1 MELEPVELPTEASA
15 PSASAPSASAPSA
28 SAPSAPG
35 TSSNSNSNS
44 NPFDLETYISRY
56 ESNSETR
63 LQRLLLIGSQLTG
76 QSTSDE
82 AARTAA
88 QAYRLAERHC
98 RDTANVRTY
107 RHVFGGG
114 QAAAAAARTMSS
126 GGAGGGGLP
135 SAGSGS
141 GGKCLLLL
149 LLLCGVLKFTNE
161 RIYTLFV
168 SVS

>member
-1 MELEPVELPTEASA
+1 MELEPIELPTE
-15 PSASAPSASAPSA
+15 A

-35 TSSNSNSNS
+35 TSSNSNSNSSSNS

-107 RHVFGGG
+107 RQVFGGG
-114 QAAAAAARTMSS
+114 QAAAAAARAMSS
-126 GGAGGGGLP
+126 GGGMP

-141 GGKCLLLL
+141 GGKCLV
-149 LLLCGVLKFTNE
+149 LLCGVLNFTIG
-161 RIYTLFV
+161 RMYILFV